1 MTVGGMI
8 AECKR
13 IRTKKGDPMM
23 FATLDDLEGQV
34 ELLVFNSAYAANADK
49 VDVDKLVIVRGRVD
63 HKEAGETK
71 LVAQEVEPFDPSE
84 EEVLRAAEEAVTEAI
99 VRRVCLHVSP
109 GVPDTFL
116 EELKE
121 VVGHHPG
128 EQELL
133 LAVGRAAAG
142 ARPRVPV
149 SGSSAC
155 QSELSALHGAARVV
169 A

>member
-1 MTVGGMI
+1 MI

-84 EEVLRAAEEAVTEAI
+84 EEVLRAAEVAVTEAI
-99 VRRVCLHVSP
+99 VRRLTLHVSP
-109 GVPDTFL
+109 DVPDSFL

-128 EQELL
+128 EHELQ
-133 LAVGRAAAG
+133 LAVGGRRLVLG
-142 ARPRVPV
+142 AEFKI
-149 SGSSAC
+149 SASNAC
-155 QSELSALHGAARVV
+155 QSELSALYGAARVV